1 MCLLG
6 AYDLITSFGEVGPM
20 VMRNRQDGANAP
32 QWWDDLPPE
41 IKKRCANSP
50 YLRNSSA
57 LDRDL
62 QDPFAESSLPPVK
75 VTRDLFWLAF
85 MFVVI
90 AFANI
95 LLVFAALSLLHDR
108 GAFGN

>member
-1 MCLLG
+1 
-6 AYDLITSFGEVGPM
+6 M

-50 YLRNSSA
+50 SLKDPSISNCE
-57 LDRDL
+57 LD
-62 QDPFAESSLPPVK
+62 DPFAGPSSPPVK
-75 VTRDLFWLAF
+75 VTRDLFWLGF
-85 MFVVI
+85 IFLII

-95 LLVFAALSLLHDR
+95 LLLLIALSLLQER
-108 GAFGN
+108 GAFGG